1 MLIRLLTSVYW
12 CHFEFTALDY
22 ENYELIISHVIL
34 HTNIVSINET
44 LNEIDIHIY
53 KYYFDNLKGCH
64 NFSEAS

>member
-22 ENYELIISHVIL
+22 ENYELIVSHVIL

-44 LNEIDIHIY
+44 LNEIDIGTYIQIL
-53 KYYFDNLKGCH
+53 F
-64 NFSEAS
+64 